1 MSSGTTRKRVRVDTI
16 PGDQTPLKPAET
28 AVTPGSEVA
37 SCRSEVAPV
46 QTRDQTFWY
55 DDGTVIILTT
65 TVAFRVYQGLLA
77 NRSPVFEDMF
87 SLPQPSPSTD
97 LADAWHKTAPAIE
110 VSDSAEDWRHLLQQL
125 MPGEECR

>member
-16 PGDQTPLKPAET
+16 PGDQTPPKAET
-28 AVTPGSEVA
+28 VVTPASEVA

-46 QTRDQTFWY
+46 RTQDQTFWY
-55 DDGTVIILTT
+55 DDGTVIIHTP
-65 TVAFRVYQGLLA
+65 TVAFRVYKGLLA

-87 SLPQPSPSTD
+87 SLPQPSPSRG
-97 LADAWHKTAPAIE
+97 LAEAYLKTPPVVE
-110 VSDSAEDWRHLLQQL
+110 VPDSPEDWRHLLQQL